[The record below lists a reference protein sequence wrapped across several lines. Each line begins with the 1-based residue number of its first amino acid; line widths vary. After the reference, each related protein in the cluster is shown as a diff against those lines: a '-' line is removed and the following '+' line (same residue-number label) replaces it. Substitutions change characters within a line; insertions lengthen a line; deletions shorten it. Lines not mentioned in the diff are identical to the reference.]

1 MNKLALAFAA
11 FAFAATSALSASADT
26 LSPAF
31 GRTIELGSINGVAY
45 YTVTKEGF
53 RVVATLANPYTPS
66 VRFEA
71 VLSPGQSVIVSSP
84 NAYGEEAAR
93 IEISRQNDDI
103 QVKRLVATNKKV
115 ATK

>member
-1 MNKLALAFAA
+1 MNKFALAFAA
-11 FAFAATSALSASADT
+11 FAIATSSALSAAIADK
-26 LSPAF
+26 LSPAI

-45 YTVTKEGF
+45 YTVGKDGF
-53 RVVATLANPYTPS
+53 HVVATLANPHTPS

-84 NAYGEEAAR
+84 SAYGQEAAR

-103 QVKRLVATNKKV
+103 QVQRLAATN
-115 ATK
+115 